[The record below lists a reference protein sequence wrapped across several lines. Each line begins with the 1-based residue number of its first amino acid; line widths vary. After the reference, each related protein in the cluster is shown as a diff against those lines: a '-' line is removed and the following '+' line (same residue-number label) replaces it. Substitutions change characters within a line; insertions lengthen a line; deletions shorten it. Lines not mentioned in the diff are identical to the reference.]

1 MEEQPKKLYRSQKD
15 RLIAGVCGGLG
26 EYFNLDPVLLRIIF
40 VALTFIN
47 GSGIILYLVL
57 AIIVPNEPAEKVAAD
72 KKGKIKEVAEEVTK
86 GAQTVVDEVAKGA
99 KSLASDL
106 QEKQG
111 WFSDKRNLLGIII
124 ILIGVAAL
132 LDQVLPTVF
141 NWNIFW
147 PMLIILVGI
156 YIIFRK

>member
-57 AIIVPNEPAEKVAAD
+57 AIIVPNEPAD